1 MGLFYTTGPKL
12 PKLASKYRPLVSP
25 LRELVLRTDTP
36 LDHDVKLMI
45 AGQLDNAA
53 DRFAA
58 ICGDNTEAS
67 EG

>member
-1 MGLFYTTGPKL
+1 VGLFYTTGPKL
-12 PKLASKYRPLVSP
+12 PKLASKYRPLVTP

-45 AGQLDNAA
+45 AAQLDNAA
-53 DRFAA
+53 NGFAA
-58 ICGDNTEAS
+58 ICGDNSEAS

>member
-1 MGLFYTTGPKL
+1 MGLFHTTGPKL
-12 PKLASKYRPLVSP
+12 HKLARKYRPLTPVLLEFI
-25 LRELVLRTDTP
+25 LRHDTP

-58 ICGDNTEAS
+58 IAD
-67 EG
+67 